1 MLTYKEH
8 YELSIKNYS
17 PEDVN
22 LNNLYNFTAFEV
34 QAGSRNNFVVFDQKY
49 IDCIQK
55 LSDISNTF
63 FSSPN
68 EHCWFPRDVDR
79 EKDKILRAKNVW
91 LPEVN
96 ELASFV
102 IPQVENNLFKS
113 NSIIDGVYWYRTS
126 HKESPEMGS
135 FIWHYDNH
143 CRERI
148 KIMFY
153 LNDVDESSGPFTYLW
168 NEENKNGLSCPT
180 SRIDYLNWT
189 KKHTRMTN
197 DFIEEKKSEGYEE
210 KHFLGEAGSF
220 TIFDNN
226 IAHKA
231 TNPSIGN
238 HRDAIVLMVRPYHK
252 KLPNFVSKDWTGSNM
267 HVDNFIDPK
276 NFGVEIR

>member
-8 YELSIKNYS
+8 YELSIKNYTS
-17 PEDVN
+17 EDVS
-22 LNNLYNFTAFEV
+22 LDDLYNFTALEV
-34 QAGSRNNFVVFDQKY
+34 QAGEKNDFVVFDQKY
-49 IDCIQK
+49 SDCIQK
-55 LSDISNTF
+55 LSDLSNFF
-63 FSSPN
+63 FSN
-68 EHCWFPRDVDR
+68 AGKHCWFPKDVDR

-102 IPQVENNLFKS
+102 IPQVENKLFKS
-113 NSIIDGVYWYRTS
+113 NSIVDGVYWYRS
-126 HKESPEMGS
+126 VNKKSPEMGS

-153 LNDVDESSGPFTYLW
+153 LNNVDEDSAPFTYLW
-168 NEENKNGLSCPT
+168 NEKDKNGLPCPT
-180 SRIDYLNWT
+180 SRIDYLNWA
-189 KKHTRMTN
+189 KKYTRLSDN
-197 DFIEEKKSEGYEE
+197 FIEDKKSEGYEE
-210 KHFLGEAGSF
+210 KRFLGDAGSF
-220 TIFDNN
+220 AIFDNN

-231 TNPSIGN
+231 TNPSPGN
-238 HRDAIVLMVRPYHK
+238 HRDVIVLMVRPYHK